1 MNSAGAHRQ
10 LLQIYTIHARVP
22 EPDRTQ
28 YLIDFLISGLYIGKS
43 IISMEK
49 KSKFRRFLTK
59 VGSVRLS
66 QIWNKFK
73 KPFNFCWKTG
83 LAIVAIIFVVNM
95 VEALVDTC
103 KDHLGLTHY
112 YWGDEDL
119 GKNIEIRHFSNNQVA
134 TYNKKTDERLS
145 PKVRWISCVPE
156 RDSLTVFCDKE
167 GKRGYLNV
175 NTGKVVIGG
184 QYSHAWHFSEGLAA
198 VVADNG
204 KVGFINYDN
213 EMVIPA
219 VYDYVAGYD
228 YLFEDGHCVLV
239 DGRTNKYGAI
249 DRQGNMK
256 LPMEYSRIFK
266 GHGETTWYIRKNG
279 KCGLADADMNLI
291 FEPVYDNI
299 KSNSRAGNA
308 YLRLG
313 GVKQLVAFD
322 GEVLLPFVIDQTWPL
337 KYMVRYHD
345 DQADEYELHPYLVE
359 VMVDYDCFGVM
370 DSRTGK
376 MVIPAVYSDITMI
389 SKDLLMAEIGG
400 DEETNVI
407 FTTDGK
413 MQKCTE

>member
-1 MNSAGAHRQ
+1 
-10 LLQIYTIHARVP
+10 
-22 EPDRTQ
+22 
-28 YLIDFLISGLYIGKS
+28 
-43 IISMEK
+43 MEK
-49 KSKFRRFLTK
+49 KSRFRRFLTR

-66 QIWNKFK
+66 QIWDKFR
-73 KPFNFCWKTG
+73 KPFNFCWKAG
-83 LAIVAIIFVVNM
+83 LAIFAIVFVIQLG
-95 VEALVDTC
+95 EALIDTC

-134 TYNKKTDERLS
+134 TYNKITDERLS

-175 NTGKVVIGG
+175 NTGKVVING
-184 QYSHAWHFSEGLAA
+184 QYKHAWHFSEGLAA

-219 VYDYVAGYD
+219 VYDYVVDYD
-228 YLFEDGHCVLV
+228 YIFEDGICVLV
-239 DGRTNKYGAI
+239 DGLTNKCGAI

-266 GHGETTWYIRKNG
+266 AYNESTWYIRKDG
-279 KCGLADADMNLI
+279 KCGLTDSDMNII

-299 KSNSRAGNA
+299 RSNSSDNNA
-308 YLRLG
+308 YLTLN
-313 GVKQLVAFD
+313 GVKQLVSFD
-322 GEVLLPFVIDQTWPL
+322 GEVILPFVIDQTWPL
-337 KYMVRYHD
+337 KYMVKYHD
-345 DQADEYELHPYLVE
+345 DMADEYELHPYLVE
-359 VMVDYDCFGVM
+359 VMIDYNCHGVM
-370 DSRTGK
+370 DSRSGK
-376 MVIPAVYSDITMI
+376 MVIPAIYSDITMI
-389 SKDLLMAEIGG
+389 SKDLLMAEVNG
-400 DEETNVI
+400 DEENNVV

-413 MQKCTE
+413 MQK